1 MSIAGSF
8 SRPDSA
14 GCAVPVFGDPK
25 IRNADTAQFT
35 REEFF
40 KAARQFSK
48 MLRAGPM
55 SRIISNRLRPSLI
68 RRKINEQYVRVFC

>member
-25 IRNADTAQFT
+25 IRNADTA
-35 REEFF
+35 
-40 KAARQFSK
+40 
-48 MLRAGPM
+48 
-55 SRIISNRLRPSLI
+55 RLQVKNYR
-68 RRKINEQYVRVFC
+68 